1 MKELVSSDL
10 KKGLKSKWVSHYQL
24 LIHWW
29 PILFCIIINLVT
41 VDRKSHTQMPASIYL
56 NSSAMLDCSMNE
68 KLVCFK
74 ALAACGDL
82 QEKWNALLARE
93 TIELKP
99 VRRSKLRG
107 SLSKLKAVSSSSKQ
121 GKKWEYTILLQ
132 GDFMRRLQQEKKK
145 GKVQI

>member
-1 MKELVSSDL
+1 MKEFVSSDL
-10 KKGLKSKWVSHYQL
+10 KKRLKSKRVCHYKL

-29 PILFCIIINLVT
+29 PNLFCIIINLVT

-56 NSSAMLDCSMNE
+56 NSNAMLHCSMNE

-74 ALAACGDL
+74 AVAACGDL

-99 VRRSKLRG
+99 VRHSKLRD
-107 SLSKLKAVSSSSKQ
+107 SLSKLKAVQNKA
-121 GKKWEYTILLQ
+121 KKWECTILLQ
-132 GDFMRRLQQEKKK
+132 GDFMHRLQQEKK
-145 GKVQI
+145 GKIQI